1 MKDIHDIKP
10 LLAVGIDWSWL
21 PWLLAAVAAVGA
33 GLLLWWWW
41 RRRRR
46 PPEMVTT
53 EPLPSPEAEALAA
66 LDALAAEGSADGKR
80 FYFDL
85 TAILKRYLERRYEI
99 PAAEMTVEEL
109 LPQVARLPLV
119 VELAEPL
126 EALCRLAEPIKFA
139 DAAADPVK
147 MPADLAFVRELV
159 QRTTPEPEAVPGK
172 MET

>member
-10 LLAVGIDWSWL
+10 LLAVGIDWGWL

-33 GLLLWWWW
+33 GLLLWRWW
-41 RRRRR
+41 RSRRR
-46 PPEMVTT
+46 PTEMIAT

-66 LDALAAEGSADGKR
+66 LDALAADGSADGKR

-109 LPQVARLPLV
+109 LPVVARLPLA

-126 EALCRLAEPIKFA
+126 KALCCLAEPIKFA
-139 DAAADPVK
+139 DAAADPGK
-147 MPADLAFVRELV
+147 MPGDLAFVRDLV
-159 QRTTPEPEAVPGK
+159 HRTTPAIPASGD
-172 MET
+172 